1 MKISELMHSDVVTVE
16 PATSLKN
23 VASLLVEHR
32 ISGLPVCP
40 PDGRVVGV
48 VSEAD
53 ILMKEQGLP
62 VELSGFLGRILDD
75 AYGDTQRYDARTAED
90 AMTSPA
96 ITVSP
101 NQEVAEAARLMTTK
115 HVNRLPVVDGST
127 LVGIVT
133 RADLVRAFQRDD
145 ESIRREIAEDVLLTT
160 LWIAPGAV
168 EVSVTE
174 GVVSLAGT
182 VETHTIAEI
191 VEAYV
196 RRVPG
201 VVSVESQLAWHVE
214 DAGRRRRRAR
224 PGRVP
229 AARV

>member
-1 MKISELMHSDVVTVE
+1 MKISELMQRDVVTVALE
-16 PATSLKN
+16 TSLKD

-32 ISGLPVCP
+32 ISGLPVCL
-40 PDGRVVGV
+40 PDGRVAGV

-53 ILMKEQGLP
+53 ILMKEQGPP
-62 VELSGFLGRILDD
+62 VEPSGFLGRILDAD
-75 AYGDTQRYDARTAED
+75 GDTQRYEARTAED
-90 AMTSPA
+90 AMTSPP

-101 NQEVAEAARLMTTK
+101 AQDVTEAARLMTAK
-115 HVNRLPVVDGST
+115 HVNRLPVVDGSR

-145 ESIRREIAEDVLLTT
+145 EAIAREIAEDVLLTT

-168 EVSVTE
+168 EVSVEE
-174 GVVSLAGT
+174 GAVTLAGT

-196 RRVPG
+196 HRVPG
-201 VVSVESQLAWHVE
+201 VVSVDSHLGWHV
-214 DAGRRRRRAR
+214 DDTIGRRRRMRS
-224 PGRVP
+224 GRV
-229 AARV
+229 AQRV